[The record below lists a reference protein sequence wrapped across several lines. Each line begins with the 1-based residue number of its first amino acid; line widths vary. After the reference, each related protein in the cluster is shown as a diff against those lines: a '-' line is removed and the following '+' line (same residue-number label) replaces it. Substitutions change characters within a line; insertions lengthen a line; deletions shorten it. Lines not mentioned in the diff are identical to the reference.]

1 MACREADT
9 SLAGVDRGEGSEGDV
24 SGSIICLRLFSSFVL
39 DYNVNRVSQYEIEIG
54 NQIVEPLSQDFT
66 PLATYVALIKCLLS

>member
-39 DYNVNRVSQYEIEIG
+39 VSARLQCKSSIPI
-54 NQIVEPLSQDFT
+54 
-66 PLATYVALIKCLLS
+66 

>member
-1 MACREADT
+1 MVRQVEIKKNKKQSVLGTGGHMACREADT

-39 DYNVNRVSQYEIEIG
+39 VSARLQCKSSIPI
-54 NQIVEPLSQDFT
+54 
-66 PLATYVALIKCLLS
+66 